1 MSNETAT
8 GKPAFRNKSRSPVT
22 SWLKNAASS
31 WQLYVLVLPA
41 VIAVAVFNY
50 FPMYGIQIAFK
61 DFRPSLGIWG
71 SQWVGLKHFIRF
83 ITFPDFQKVL
93 RNTISISLYSIAT
106 FPCAVILALLINE
119 IGNQKFKKTVQ
130 MISYAPHFISV
141 VVLCSMVRI
150 FLSRETGLINN
161 IISMLGAERVDFL
174 AVPRYFSTIY
184 VWSGVWQGVG
194 WGTIIYLASLAGVS
208 PELVEAARIDGC
220 NRLQIIRHINIPHIL
235 PTIIIL
241 LILRT
246 GSVLSVGFEK
256 IFLLQNPLN
265 LGSSRVISTYVYE
278 MGIMGG
284 QFSYSSAIGLFN
296 NIVNIIFIMVVN
308 TIAKRVS
315 SVGLW

>member
-8 GKPAFRNKSRSPVT
+8 GKPAYRNKSRSPVT